1 MLGAFDQQELEG
13 DEGAFFDVEFD
24 GKGLE
29 KIAGV
34 VEVNGIDSFS

>member
-1 MLGAFDQQELEG
+1 VLGAFDEQELDG

-29 KIAGV
+29 QVAGV
-34 VEVNGIDSFS
+34 VEASGVDSFS

>member
-1 MLGAFDQQELEG
+1 MLGAFDQQELYG

-29 KIAGV
+29 KFAGV
-34 VEVNGIDSFS
+34 VEASGVDSFS